1 MTRTRSRHLIGGY
14 VWNRCMTRARS
25 ANDRTRDVL
34 ADIHTHLTATPA
46 TDLNVLLL
54 SQLLTDAA
62 LAVAA
67 NAAALTELKA
77 IADAQL
83 SALAG
88 GTDHLPA
95 GPARTDQPGETSPED
110 VPHHTQGEK

>member
-14 VWNRCMTRARS
+14 VWNRCMARARQ
-25 ANDRTRDVL
+25 ANDHTRDVL
-34 ADIHTHLTATPA
+34 AEIHTHLTATPA
-46 TDLNVLLL
+46 DDLNVLLL

-95 GPARTDQPGETSPED
+95 GPARTDQPRGQSPD
-110 VPHHTQGEK
+110 GLSPDTD